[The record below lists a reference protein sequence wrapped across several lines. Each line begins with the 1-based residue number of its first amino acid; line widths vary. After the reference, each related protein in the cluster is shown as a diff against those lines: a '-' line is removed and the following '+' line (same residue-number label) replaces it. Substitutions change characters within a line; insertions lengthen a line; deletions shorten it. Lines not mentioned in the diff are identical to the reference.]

1 MSQIKLIITDF
12 DGTLV
17 DTFSANL
24 KAYQQSFSSVGLSL
38 SEDQYKKCFGLRF
51 ERFMQAMNIDD
62 NEIAK
67 KIRQFKSE
75 FYPKHFDLLKVNKSV
90 LNFIRYFRAN
100 GVKTSVASTARR
112 KNLVN
117 ALTHIGAINDFDLIL
132 AGEDVTNGKPNPEIY
147 NIVMRHFNASPN
159 ETLIFEDSQVG
170 IDAAHASNANYMRIY
185 GINN

>member
-17 DTFSANL
+17 DTFQANL

-38 SEDQYKKCFGLRF
+38 NEDQYKKCFGFRF
-51 ERFMQAMNIDD
+51 ERFMQAMNIDN
-62 NEIAK
+62 NEVAQR
-67 KIRQFKSE
+67 IRQLKSD
-75 FYPKHFDLLKVNKSV
+75 FYPKHFDLLQVNEP
-90 LNFIRYFRAN
+90 LLDFIRYFRTN

-117 ALTHIGAINDFDLIL
+117 ALTHIGEINDFDLIL
-132 AGEDVTNGKPNPEIY
+132 AGEDVNNGKPNPEIY
-147 NIVMRHFNASPN
+147 NIIMRHFNVLPN

-170 IDAAHASNANYMRIY
+170 LDAAHASNANYMRIY